1 VADLASSA
9 PPSPA
14 AHGGTAH
21 VLPPRVLLGTAAA
34 LLGLTATTVA
44 VSLVDLGRLNVVV
57 ALGVATVKATLVAL
71 FFMHLRYGRRFHV
84 VVIAGAALF
93 AALMVG
99 FVLLDSTLY
108 QPDVRAHAASAA
120 KGAPAPPR

>member
-1 VADLASSA
+1 VADPASF
-9 PPSPA
+9 
-14 AHGGTAH
+14 AHGATSH

-34 LLGLTATTVA
+34 LLALTATTVA
-44 VSLVDLGRLNVVV
+44 VSLVDLGRLNVFL

-71 FFMHLRYGRRFHV
+71 FFMHLRYGRRFHL

-93 AALMVG
+93 AALLVG

-108 QPDVRAHAASAA
+108 QPDLRAHEAAAS
-120 KGAPAPPR
+120 KGAPPPAR

>member
-1 VADLASSA
+1 VADLAA
-9 PPSPA
+9 APA
-14 AHGGTAH
+14 APAHHATEH
-21 VLPPRVLLGTAAA
+21 VLAPRVLLATAAG
-34 LLGLTATTVA
+34 LLALTAATVA

-71 FFMHLRYGRRFHV
+71 FFMHLRYGQRFHL

-108 QPDVRAHAASAA
+108 RPDVRAHEAARP
-120 KGAPAPPR
+120 PAPPR